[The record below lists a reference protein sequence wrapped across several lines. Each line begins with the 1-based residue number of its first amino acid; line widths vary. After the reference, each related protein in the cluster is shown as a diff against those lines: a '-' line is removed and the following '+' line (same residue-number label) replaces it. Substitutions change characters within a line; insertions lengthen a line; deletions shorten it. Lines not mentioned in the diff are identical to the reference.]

1 MYFNARFMSPVIGR
15 FVQADSI
22 VPNGDKASI
31 VPLTVDFHEPQFLA
45 QLNAENRYTLE
56 HGFWFQL
63 SADEKRE
70 DKVQRGPLNPQALNR
85 FSYVLGNPLKYT
97 DPTGH
102 IAGVD
107 DAVIGTIVLVVGA
120 VVVAWW
126 AGDTYG
132 WGPHAAENRAALASS
147 MEALG
152 SSIEASV
159 QQATNSINAMF
170 AKKRDIQEVE
180 RLLDKYGI
188 TDKAIRRKLH
198 DEITRQGLTLEE
210 IEAEIA
216 EIARRL
222 REKLNQQDQTDDSG
236 DDDE

>member
-1 MYFNARFMSPVIGR
+1 
-15 FVQADSI
+15 
-22 VPNGDKASI
+22 
-31 VPLTVDFHEPQFLA
+31 
-45 QLNAENRYTLE
+45 
-56 HGFWFQL
+56 
-63 SADEKRE
+63 
-70 DKVQRGPLNPQALNR
+70 
-85 FSYVLGNPLKYT
+85 
-97 DPTGH
+97 
-102 IAGVD
+102 
-107 DAVIGTIVLVVGA
+107 
-120 VVVAWW
+120 
-126 AGDTYG
+126 
-132 WGPHAAENRAALASS
+132 

-222 REKLNQQDQTDDSG
+222 REKLNQQDRTDDSG